1 MQKQKTMLATIIVMG
16 VLAIGLS
23 VYAYTKGSLPEGL
36 NNALKLGSSV
46 LPALLFAFIIVGMV
60 NSLGLVNNVKSIL
73 GNDTGIKGI
82 GIATLGGMLTPG
94 SMFVAYPIAGTL
106 LKSGAGIGSVVAY
119 VVAWSTWQWLRI
131 PFEFSFLG
139 WKFVLVKWC
148 CILILPVIS
157 GLTAKLLFSWV
168 DF

>member
-16 VLAIGLS
+16 ILAMVLSI
-23 VYAYTKGSLPEGL
+23 YAYNRDSLHEGL
-36 NNALKLGSSV
+36 NNALKLGASV
-46 LPALLFAFIIVGMV
+46 LPALIFAFIIVGMV

-73 GNDTGIKGI
+73 GDDSGIKGI
-82 GIATLGGMLTPG
+82 GVATLGGMLTPG

-139 WKFVLVKWC
+139 WKFVFVKWC
-148 CILILPVIS
+148 CILVLPTIG

-168 DF
+168 EF

>member
-1 MQKQKTMLATIIVMG
+1 MG
-16 VLAIGLS
+16 VLAIALS
-23 VYAYTKGSLPEGL
+23 VYAYTKGSLSAGL
-36 NNALKLGSSV
+36 SNALKLGGSV
-46 LPALLFAFIIVGMV
+46 LPALVFAFVIVGMV
-60 NSLGLVNNVKSIL
+60 NSLELVNNVKAIL
-73 GNDTGIKGI
+73 GNDTGIRGI
-82 GIATLGGMLTPG
+82 VIATFGGMLTPG

-148 CILILPVIS
+148 CILTLPIIS
-157 GLTAKLLFSWV
+157 GVTAKLLFSWV
-168 DF
+168 SLP

>member
-1 MQKQKTMLATIIVMG
+1 MLATIIVMG
-16 VLAIGLS
+16 ILAIGLS

-46 LPALLFAFIIVGMV
+46 LPALLFAFVIVGMV

-73 GNDTGIKGI
+73 GNDSGLKGI

-106 LKSGAGIGSVVAY
+106 LKSGAGISPVVAY
-119 VVAWSTWQWLRI
+119 VVAWSTWQWLRL

-139 WKFVLVKWC
+139 WKFVFVKWC
-148 CILILPVIS
+148 CILILPIIA
-157 GLTAKLLFSWV
+157 GLIAKLLFSWV